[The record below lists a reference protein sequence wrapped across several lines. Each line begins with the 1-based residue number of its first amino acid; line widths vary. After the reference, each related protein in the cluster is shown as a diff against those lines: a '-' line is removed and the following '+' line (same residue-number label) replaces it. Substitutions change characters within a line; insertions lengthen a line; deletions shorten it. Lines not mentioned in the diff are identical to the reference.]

1 MKWSNDK
8 PLPNTKPATGN
19 GLNVCF
25 GRRTGYGG
33 YDKTYAKGARKI
45 VIHEDDLPKRELETW
60 IRLEDGRISAAVTLN
75 STYGTDKYPPA
86 PDQGKTKG
94 RATSA

>member
-1 MKWSNDK
+1 MKWSNDH
-8 PLPNTKPATGN
+8 PLPDTDPAIGN

-33 YDKTYAKGARKI
+33 YSKTYAKGARKI

-60 IRLEDGRISAAVTLN
+60 VRLEDGRISAPIMLN

-86 PDQGKTKG
+86 LDQDETQE